1 MDWLDIVIHSAVG
14 LCLVVGMLAIGVPG
28 LIAASLNALFWLA
41 REIGQKPDIPWR
53 VVTHRQS
60 FLEWF
65 VPSLLG
71 FGLAGVL

>member
-1 MDWLDIVIHSAVG
+1 MDWRDIAIHSAI
-14 LCLVVGMLAIGVPG
+14 GMLLAAAVLWEPRV
-28 LIAASLNALFWLA
+28 IALWNALFWLA

-65 VPSLLG
+65 VPSLCGL
-71 FGLAGVL
+71 GLAAVWP

>member
-1 MDWLDIVIHSAVG
+1 MDWRDIALHSA
-14 LCLVVGMLAIGVPG
+14 IG
-28 LIAASLNALFWLA
+28 LIMVAAVLWEPRTIALWNALFWLG

-65 VPSLLG
+65 IPSLVG

>member
-1 MDWLDIVIHSAVG
+1 MDWRDIAIHSAI
-14 LCLVVGMLAIGVPG
+14 GMLLTAAVLWEPRV
-28 LIAASLNALFWLA
+28 IALWNALFWLA

-65 VPSLLG
+65 VPSLCGL
-71 FGLAGVL
+71 GLAAVWP

>member
-14 LCLVVGMLAIGVPG
+14 LCLVIGMLAMGVPG
-28 LIAASLNALFWLA
+28 LIAASLNAFLWFV
-41 REIGQKPDIPWR
+41 REWEQKPNHSR
-53 VVTHRQS
+53 VFTHPQS
-60 FLEWF
+60 LLEWF

>member
-1 MDWLDIVIHSAVG
+1 MDWRDIALHSA
-14 LCLVVGMLAIGVPG
+14 IG
-28 LIAASLNALFWLA
+28 LIMVAAVLWEPRVIALWNALFWLG

-60 FLEWF
+60 FAEWF